1 MCINSHCYIFIYIK
15 NSFICSSIVIVMHS
29 FKYCQL
35 SGMHEGKWE
44 GGEGGAGVIRGLWRH
59 KQKGRDRR
67 QKGKGRGG
75 GGEVRGRLGKKEGQR
90 RDHVE
95 LLPWN
100 FCRQENNSR
109 PGGGGGW
116 KIGFFPEGAI
126 VKRVGERKASSHYY
140 YSPNICTPNKTT

>member
-1 MCINSHCYIFIYIK
+1 MQFHSYSYAF
-15 NSFICSSIVIVMHS
+15 FSILPIVRYAWREMR
-29 FKYCQL
+29 
-35 SGMHEGKWE
+35 GK
-44 GGEGGAGVIRGLWRH
+44 GGAGVIRGLWRH

-75 GGEVRGRLGKKEGQR
+75 GGGGRGRLGKKEGQR

-109 PGGGGGW
+109 PGGGGLKNRIFSRGCYCEESRREE
-116 KIGFFPEGAI
+116 GFISLLLQPEHLYTKQDD
-126 VKRVGERKASSHYY
+126 VSRCCSS
-140 YSPNICTPNKTT
+140 SLFFSCV